1 MLNVTLND
9 VDGIATL
16 RPDGDLS
23 ESDFKAVGAIIDP
36 YLETHA
42 ELKGLVIQV
51 ETFPGWDS
59 FAALVAHLK
68 FVREHHRK
76 VARVAFVTDSPIG
89 SLGEKVASH
98 FVSADIRHFD
108 FDDLD
113 DAHEWI
119 LNSDDD

>member
-1 MLNVTLND
+1 MLNVTLNE

-16 RPDGDLS
+16 RPEGELT
-23 ESDFKAVGAIIDP
+23 ESDFTSVAATIDP

-42 ELKGLVIQV
+42 ELKGLIIQV
-51 ETFPGWDS
+51 QSFPGWDS
-59 FAALVAHLK
+59 FAALAAHLK
-68 FVREHHRK
+68 FVREHHRQ

-113 DAHEWI
+113 DAQEWI
-119 LNSDDD
+119 INGDDD